1 MTGWKSCLKNI
12 RLSNFFLGRFRERE
26 ERRVG
31 NCNALL
37 WLLFFPQV
45 PQPIAMKEI
54 TVAMQNKTKPDIRM
68 SSKKTPKRAL
78 HAISLELQHIY
89 FPWQNCQGPSHLP
102 LIITYV
108 YLLIG
113 ATMITLLHLE
123 LVGDKISKNFGCL
136 HLYVYFTWQI

>member
-1 MTGWKSCLKNI
+1 MTLCIILHISCLKITSLVKNASDFGQVSVFI
-12 RLSNFFLGRFRERE
+12 KLDLEAVVVRFFSGQILERE

-102 LIITYV
+102 LIIT
-108 YLLIG
+108 
-113 ATMITLLHLE
+113 
-123 LVGDKISKNFGCL
+123 
-136 HLYVYFTWQI
+136 